1 MEKQYT
7 ALVAES
13 TDGPAPRLAFKQL
26 ELRPL
31 EAGEVL
37 VRVDASALNYK
48 DGLALTGRGKILR
61 KSPMVPGVEFAGTV
75 AESNDPEWPVGKD
88 VMALGW
94 GIGERFDGGYAR
106 YAYAKSEWL
115 EARPGIFSAED
126 AMAFGIPG
134 LTAMSAIM
142 RLRENGLP
150 DRGTVLVTGAGGG
163 VGGIAI
169 LLLAHF
175 GYHPVALSGRP
186 ELEAYFKSLGAENT
200 ISRESLLASSKPLEK
215 ETWDG
220 AIDNV
225 GGDVLAKLLPQMK
238 YGASVALVGNAAG
251 VNFSSTV
258 FPFILRAVNLLGI
271 ESVNLTMAKRAKIW
285 SEVALLPR
293 AKMGAFVE
301 TVALAD
307 VEAAAKRIVDGQTR
321 GRVVVKVG

>member
-94 GIGERFDGGYAR
+94 GIGERFDGGYAH
-106 YAYAKSEWL
+106 YAYAKSDWL

>member
-1 MEKQYT
+1 MKQQYT
-7 ALVAES
+7 ALVAETS
-13 TDGPAPRLAFKQL
+13 DGPAPKLAFKQL
-26 ELRPL
+26 DKRAL

-37 VRVDASALNYK
+37 VRVHAAALNYK

-61 KSPMVPGVEFAGTV
+61 KSPMVPGVEFAGTIE
-75 AESNDPEWPVGKD
+75 ESSDPAWPIGKD

-94 GIGERFDGGYAR
+94 GIGERFDGGYAQ
-106 YAYAKSEWL
+106 YAYAKTEWL
-115 EARPGIFSAED
+115 EARPETFSAED

-134 LTAMSAIM
+134 VTAMSAIT
-142 RLRENGLP
+142 RLRENHLP
-150 DRGTVLVTGAGGG
+150 DRATVLVTGAGGG

-169 LLLAHF
+169 LLLKHF

-186 ELEAYFKSLGAENT
+186 ELEDYFKSLGAESV
-200 ISRESLLASSKPLEK
+200 ISRETILASSKPLEK

-238 YGASVALVGNAAG
+238 YGGSVALVGNAAG

-258 FPFILRAVNLLGI
+258 FPFILRGVNLLGI

-285 SEVALLPR
+285 SEATLFPF
-293 AKMGAFVE
+293 AKMHDFVE
-301 TVALAD
+301 KVALAD
-307 VEAAAKRIVDGQTR
+307 VEAAAHRIVDGKTR
-321 GRVVVKVG
+321 GRVIITIA

>member
-1 MEKQYT
+1 MERQYT
-7 ALVAES
+7 ALVAD
-13 TDGPAPRLAFKQL
+13 TATGGAPKLAYTTL
-26 ELRPL
+26 DARPP
-31 EAGEVL
+31 EAGEVV

-61 KSPMVPGVEFAGTV
+61 KSPMVPGVEFAGTIV
-75 AESNDPEWPVGKD
+75 QSSDPAWPPGKD
-88 VMALGW
+88 VFAIGW

-106 YAYAKSEWL
+106 YAYAKTEWL
-115 EARPGIFSAED
+115 EARSTGHSAED

-134 LTAMSAIM
+134 VTAMWSIM
-142 RLRENGLP
+142 RLRANGLK
-150 DRGTVLVTGAGGG
+150 DGGTVLVTGAGGG
-163 VGGIAI
+163 VGSVAI

-175 GYHPVALSGRP
+175 GYQPVALSGRP
-186 ELEAYFKSLGAENT
+186 ELDSYFTSLGAT
-200 ISRESLLASSKPLEK
+200 ATVSRETLLAATKPLEK

-251 VNFSSTV
+251 ANFSSTV

-271 ESVNLTMAKRAKIW
+271 DSVALPMTTRAKIW
-285 SEVALLPR
+285 SEAARLPR
-293 AKMGAFVE
+293 EKLQAIVE

-307 VEAAAKRIVDGQTR
+307 VQEAAARIIDGKTR
-321 GRVVVKVG
+321 GRVVVRVS

>member
-26 ELRPL
+26 EMRPL

-106 YAYAKSEWL
+106 YAYAKSDWL

>member
-26 ELRPL
+26 EMRPL

-94 GIGERFDGGYAR
+94 GIGERFDGGYAH
-106 YAYAKSEWL
+106 YAYAKSDWL

>member
-1 MEKQYT
+1 MEKKYN

-13 TDGPAPRLAFKQL
+13 TDGPAPRLEFKQL
-26 ELRPL
+26 DVRPL

-75 AESNDPEWPVGKD
+75 AESNDPDWPVGKD

-106 YAYAKSEWL
+106 YVYAKSEWL
-115 EARPGIFSAED
+115 EARPEIFSAKD

-134 LTAMSAIM
+134 VTAMSAIM

-150 DRGTVLVTGAGGG
+150 DRATVLVTGAGGG
-163 VGGIAI
+163 VGGMAI

-186 ELEAYFKSLGAENT
+186 ELEAYFKSLGAESM

-251 VNFSSTV
+251 VNFSATV

-285 SEVALLPR
+285 SEATLFPR
-293 AKMGAFVE
+293 AKMDAFVE

>member
-26 ELRPL
+26 EMRPL

>member
-94 GIGERFDGGYAR
+94 GIGERFDGGYAH
-106 YAYAKSEWL
+106 YAYAKSDWL

-238 YGASVALVGNAAG
+238 YGASVALIGNAAG

-258 FPFILRAVNLLGI
+258 FPFILRGVNLLGI
-271 ESVNLTMAKRAKIW
+271 ESVNLSMAKRANIW
-285 SEVALLPR
+285 LEAMRFPF
-293 AKMGAFVE
+293 AKMHDFVE
-301 TVALAD
+301 KVALAD
-307 VEAAAKRIVDGQTR
+307 VEAAAHRIVDGKTR
-321 GRVVVKVG
+321 GRVVVTIA